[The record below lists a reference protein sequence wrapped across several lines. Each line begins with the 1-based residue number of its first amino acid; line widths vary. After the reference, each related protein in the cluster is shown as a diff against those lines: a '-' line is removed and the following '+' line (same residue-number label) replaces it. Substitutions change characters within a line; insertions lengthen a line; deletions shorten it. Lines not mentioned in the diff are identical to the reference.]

1 MSAERAA
8 SRGADGQIEAGLLA
22 LIFELHPEH
31 LGAEELLRRASTA
44 APHLGDPEDFERA
57 LRRLRRNE
65 LVRQTHGRIIPTRAA
80 LHFHGLP
87 F

>member
-1 MSAERAA
+1 MSAVTAS
-8 SRGADGQIEAGLLA
+8 SRGADGQIEVGLLT
-22 LIFELHPEH
+22 LIFRLHPEH
-31 LGAEELLRRASTA
+31 LGADELVRRASTA
-44 APHLGDPEDFERA
+44 APYLGDPEDFERA

-80 LHFHGLP
+80 LHFNGLP